1 MKVFTSD
8 KGFTIIETM
17 VAIAILA
24 VGTLGVASMLM
35 IHFSSDGY
43 AARTRRAESL
53 CLQKLE
59 ELKAQ
64 KILVT
69 DPLTQRLL
77 CGPVICLQV
86 GRVELQVVGHE
97 RTNSGLRQLDVTVGW
112 PLGGACTSATPESC
126 KNRFAVT
133 TYFKPLDGP

>member
-1 MKVFTSD
+1 MNVFNSD

-43 AARTRRAESL
+43 AARTRRAESV
-53 CLQKLE
+53 CMQKLE

-64 KILVT
+64 KT
-69 DPLTQRLL
+69 TLTSGSTADQTYAYKWDVSNYQWLD
-77 CGPVICLQV
+77 
-86 GRVELQVVGHE
+86 
-97 RTNSGLRQLDVTVGW
+97 TSANSGLSQIDVTIGW
-112 PLGGACTSATPESC
+112 PLGGACTSSTPNQC
-126 KNRFAVT
+126 TNKFAVT
-133 TYFKPLDGP
+133 TYFKPLPTSP

>member
-1 MKVFTSD
+1 MKVFSSD
-8 KGFTIIETM
+8 KGFTIVETM

-53 CLQKLE
+53 CLQKVE

-64 KILVT
+64 QT
-69 DPLTQRLL
+69 ALTSGSSADQSFAYKWDVSNYQWLDTS
-77 CGPVICLQV
+77 Q
-86 GRVELQVVGHE
+86 
-97 RTNSGLRQLDVTVGW
+97 NSGLRQLDVTVGW
-112 PLGGACTSATPESC
+112 PLGGACTSATPERC
-126 KNRFAVT
+126 TNRFAVT
-133 TYFKPLDGP
+133 TYFRPLTP

>member
-1 MKVFTSD
+1 MNVFNSD

-53 CLQKLE
+53 CMQKLE

-64 KILVT
+64 KT
-69 DPLTQRLL
+69 TLTNGSSADQSFVYKWDVSNYQWLD
-77 CGPVICLQV
+77 
-86 GRVELQVVGHE
+86 
-97 RTNSGLRQLDVTVGW
+97 TSANSGLNQIDVTVGW
-112 PLGGACTSATPESC
+112 PVGGACTSSTPGNC
-126 KNRFAVT
+126 TNKFAVT
-133 TYFKPLDGP
+133 TYFKPLPTSP

>member
-1 MKVFTSD
+1 MKVFSSD

-35 IHFSSDGY
+35 IHFSSDRY

-64 KILVT
+64 KYG
-69 DPLTQRLL
+69 D
-77 CGPVICLQV
+77 
-86 GRVELQVVGHE
+86 
-97 RTNSGLRQLDVTVGW
+97 
-112 PLGGACTSATPESC
+112 
-126 KNRFAVT
+126 
-133 TYFKPLDGP
+133 

>member
-1 MKVFTSD
+1 MSICCPDLDQAAQGLNMNVFNSD

-53 CLQKLE
+53 CMQKLE

-64 KILVT
+64 KT
-69 DPLTQRLL
+69 TLTNGSSADQSFVYKWDVSNYQWLD
-77 CGPVICLQV
+77 
-86 GRVELQVVGHE
+86 
-97 RTNSGLRQLDVTVGW
+97 TSANSGLNQIDVTVGW
-112 PLGGACTSATPESC
+112 PVGGACTSSTPGNC
-126 KNRFAVT
+126 T
-133 TYFKPLDGP
+133 

>member
-1 MKVFTSD
+1 MKVFNSE

-53 CLQKLE
+53 CLQKVE

-64 KILVT
+64 KVLVLT
-69 DPLTQRLL
+69 RCPAAPLRTSHLL
-77 CGPVICLQV
+77 TGGTCRTTNGWTRARTRVCVSLTSLWAGPSAGHARRQHRRAARIDLQ
-86 GRVELQVVGHE
+86 
-97 RTNSGLRQLDVTVGW
+97 
-112 PLGGACTSATPESC
+112 
-126 KNRFAVT
+126 
-133 TYFKPLDGP
+133 

>member
-1 MKVFTSD
+1 MKVFSSD

-24 VGTLGVASMLM
+24 VGTLGVASMLL

-53 CLQKLE
+53 CLQKVE

-64 KILVT
+64 KT
-69 DPLTQRLL
+69 TLTSGSSSDQSFAYKWDVSNYQWLDTS
-77 CGPVICLQV
+77 Q
-86 GRVELQVVGHE
+86 
-97 RTNSGLRQLDVTVGW
+97 NSGLRQLDVTVGW
-112 PLGGACTSATPESC
+112 PLGGACTASTPESC

-133 TYFKPLDGP
+133 TYFKPLTP

>member
-1 MKVFTSD
+1 MKVFGSD
-8 KGFTIIETM
+8 KGFTIVETM

-53 CLQKLE
+53 CLQKVE

-64 KILVT
+64 NTTLT
-69 DPLTQRLL
+69 PLASGSSADQSFAYKWDVSNYQWLDTSQ
-77 CGPVICLQV
+77 
-86 GRVELQVVGHE
+86 
-97 RTNSGLRQLDVTVGW
+97 NSGLRQLDVTVGW

-126 KNRFAVT
+126 TNRFAVT
-133 TYFKPLDGP
+133 TYFRPLTP